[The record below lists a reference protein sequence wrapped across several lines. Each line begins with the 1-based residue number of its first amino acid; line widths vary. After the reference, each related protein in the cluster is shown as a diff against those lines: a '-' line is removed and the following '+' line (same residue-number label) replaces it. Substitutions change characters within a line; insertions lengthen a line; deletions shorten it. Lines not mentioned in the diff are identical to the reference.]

1 MTAAEASPAE
11 PTAAVAVRPP
21 RLPLS
26 DYLRV
31 GALLAA
37 SMAAAIGCA
46 ALLLSVTGSSP
57 ATVFRAIVSG
67 SVGSRVALTATLNH
81 TGPILL
87 VALGALVAT
96 RSGLLNIGQEGQI
109 SIGALFGAA
118 VGLAVQAPRGI
129 TLLVILATA
138 AVAGAIWASLASLL
152 RFTRGGSEVITTLL
166 LNFVG
171 FQVVSFAV
179 NRPWLLQ
186 EDLPEGSVLSA
197 SPQSNPLPP
206 AGHLPTL
213 AQGPGFRLN
222 SGIILAV
229 GLALVLAFLLART
242 RWGFELRTVGL
253 NPRAARRSG
262 VSPALVGS
270 GALAISGALAGLAG
284 GVLLAGT
291 AFRVNDGF
299 SNNYGWEG
307 LLAALVAGSVT
318 LAVIASSLLFGALR
332 AGSGVLA
339 ATGVSP
345 TIVGA
350 VQALVVLAVTLPLLY
365 LNRRRLRALVQRTG
379 VSRT

>member
-1 MTAAEASPAE
+1 MTAAEASPAQ
-11 PTAAVAVRPP
+11 PPAAVAVRPP

-37 SMAAAIGCA
+37 AMAAAIGCA

-57 ATVFRAIVSG
+57 ATVFRAMVSG

-109 SIGALFGAA
+109 SIGALFGVA
-118 VGLAVQAPRGI
+118 VGLAVEAPRGI
-129 TLLVILATA
+129 TLLLILATTA
-138 AVAGAIWASLASLL
+138 AAGAIWASLASIL

-179 NRPWLLQ
+179 NRQWLLQ

-197 SPQSNPLPP
+197 SPQSNPLR
-206 AGHLPTL
+206 AGGHLPTL

-222 SGIILAV
+222 SGITLAV
-229 GLALVLAFLLART
+229 GLTLVLAFLLART

-262 VSPALVGS
+262 VSPALAGS

-284 GVLLAGT
+284 GVLLTGT
-291 AFRVNDGF
+291 AFRVSDGF

-307 LLAALVAGSVT
+307 LLAALVAGSAT
-318 LAVIASSLLFGALR
+318 LAVIPSSLLFGALR

>member
-1 MTAAEASPAE
+1 MTAAE
-11 PTAAVAVRPP
+11 TAPEQSGGAVAVRPP

-31 GALLAA
+31 GALLIA
-37 SMAAAIGCA
+37 STAAAVGGA

-57 ATVFRAIVSG
+57 TTVFEAMVSG

-81 TGPILL
+81 AAPILL
-87 VALGALVAT
+87 VALGAQVAT

-109 SIGALFGAA
+109 AIGALFGVA

-129 TLLVILATA
+129 SLLLILAA
-138 AVAGAIWASLASLL
+138 AAATGAIWASFASVL

-206 AGHLPTL
+206 AGRLPTL

-222 SGIILAV
+222 AGIALAV

-262 VSPALVGS
+262 ASPARVGS

-284 GVLLAGT
+284 GVLLTGT

-307 LLAALVAGSVT
+307 LLAALVAGSAT
-318 LAVIASSLLFGALR
+318 LAVIPSSLLFGALR

-345 TIVGA
+345 TIVGT
-350 VQALVVLAVTLPLLY
+350 VQALVVIAVTLPLLY
-365 LNRRRLRALVQRTG
+365 LNRRRLRALLQRTG